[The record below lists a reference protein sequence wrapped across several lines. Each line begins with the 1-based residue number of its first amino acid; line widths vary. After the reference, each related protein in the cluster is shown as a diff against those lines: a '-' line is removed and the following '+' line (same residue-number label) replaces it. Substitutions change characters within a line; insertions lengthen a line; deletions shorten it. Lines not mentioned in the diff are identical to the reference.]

1 MQSSE
6 FKKNGYHQNDN
17 NKKTTKKP
25 LLYFLVIR
33 SDNLPFKVHADA
45 PKYFCIIDSPENI
58 KGLPAHL
65 KEAPFILKKV
75 FRTISVLHRFQHSLL
90 TTKNS

>member
-1 MQSSE
+1 M
-6 FKKNGYHQNDN
+6 G
-17 NKKTTKKP
+17 TTKIITTRKQP
-25 LLYFLVIR
+25 KNPYSDYFLVIR
-33 SDNLPFKVHADA
+33 SDILPFKVHADA

-75 FRTISVLHRFQHSLL
+75 FKTISVLHRFQHSLL